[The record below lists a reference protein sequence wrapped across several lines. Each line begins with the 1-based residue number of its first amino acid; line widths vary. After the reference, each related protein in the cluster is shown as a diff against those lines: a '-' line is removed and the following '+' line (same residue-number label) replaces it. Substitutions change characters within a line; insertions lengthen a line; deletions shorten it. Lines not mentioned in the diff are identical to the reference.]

1 MNFPFVDHP
10 SPSSQ
15 SSYMLKVIIG
25 VSVAI
30 VTIAVV
36 IAVCLNKYFLKRKKM
51 ERRIRRS
58 SRESAQGEAESIHTV
73 MFPLGPE
80 GANKLIAL
88 IKAKHNTNSIRF
100 RKLLLNI
107 KIKILHRRTFL
118 CPLLSLNVAV

>member
-15 SSYMLKVIIG
+15 SSYVLIVIIG

-36 IAVCLNKYFLKRKKM
+36 IAVCLNNNFLKRKKM
-51 ERRIRRS
+51 QRGIRRS
-58 SRESAQGEAESIHTV
+58 SRESAQGEAESINTV

-80 GANKLIAL
+80 GANNLFA
-88 IKAKHNTNSIRF
+88 T
-100 RKLLLNI
+100 
-107 KIKILHRRTFL
+107 
-118 CPLLSLNVAV
+118 

>member
-15 SSYMLKVIIG
+15 SSYMLIVIIG

-73 MFPLGPE
+73 MFPLVPKE
-80 GANKLIAL
+80 QTIC
-88 IKAKHNTNSIRF
+88 S
-100 RKLLLNI
+100 
-107 KIKILHRRTFL
+107 
-118 CPLLSLNVAV
+118 P

>member
-15 SSYMLKVIIG
+15 SSYMLIVIIG

-51 ERRIRRS
+51 QRR
-58 SRESAQGEAESIHTV
+58 RESAQGEAESIHTV
-73 MFPLGPE
+73 MFPLCPE
-80 GANKLIAL
+80 GAN
-88 IKAKHNTNSIRF
+88 N
-100 RKLLLNI
+100 LLA
-107 KIKILHRRTFL
+107 T
-118 CPLLSLNVAV
+118 